1 MRRRDKKK
9 KAKKLRLKRIENEV
23 NLKQKKLNNFSDTTY
38 WNIISN
44 ISNRKVGQWQ
54 N

>member
-9 KAKKLRLKRIENEV
+9 KAKKLRLKRVENEV
-23 NLKQKKLNNFSDTTY
+23 ILTQKKLNNFSDTTY
-38 WNIISN
+38 
-44 ISNRKVGQWQ
+44 RKVRQWQ